1 LARFPVVP
9 VSDVA
14 SLGLIS
20 GPQRFLPVQ
29 RKVAGYRAAMEQH
42 GLEPDVALSLFGV
55 EGGQAAAD
63 RLLNRDITAIVCG
76 SDLMALGAIRAIRA
90 RGLSVP
96 DDISVL
102 GYDDSALIPFT
113 DPPLS
118 TLRQPVLAMS
128 KAAVRALTDAVS
140 GQPAPHSEYVFR
152 PELVVRGS
160 TGVARR

>member
-1 LARFPVVP
+1 
-9 VSDVA
+9 
-14 SLGLIS
+14 
-20 GPQRFLPVQ
+20 
-29 RKVAGYRAAMEQH
+29 
-42 GLEPDVALSLFGV
+42 
-55 EGGQAAAD
+55 
-63 RLLNRDITAIVCG
+63 
-76 SDLMALGAIRAIRA
+76 MALGAIRAIRA

-96 DDISVL
+96 EDVSVL

-113 DPPLS
+113 DPPLT

-128 KAAVRALTDAVS
+128 KAAVRALIDAIS